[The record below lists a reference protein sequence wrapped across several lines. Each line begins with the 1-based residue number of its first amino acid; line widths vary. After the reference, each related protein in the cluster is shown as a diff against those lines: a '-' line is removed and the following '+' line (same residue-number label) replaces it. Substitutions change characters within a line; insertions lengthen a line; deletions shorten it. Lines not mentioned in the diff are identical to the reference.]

1 MYWTPQIFQLEWKP
15 TLEPFDPKKKKSYI
29 AGDSDL
35 NRICKNKFKEIT
47 PNARVYVKCFSGAN
61 TNQLDYYVVPV
72 LLYEKPDNVIIYIGS
87 NEITKFN
94 YNNVDAEE
102 LSNEFINTEL
112 KCRTNGLSNAAV
124 SFILKRN
131 SFNMNQVIYQLNRIL
146 KRFFSINDFFY
157 LCNDEVNENYLWKD
171 GLDLIY
177 EGSSLLLNNVINYFN
192 RKGINSVWLMTK
204 GCDIEENID
213 IKQNSFEVA
222 EEGCSISQKLI
233 SNSNSSSKSN
243 T

>member
-1 MYWTPQIFQLEWKP
+1 MTQNLQIPSKSPLAVNNTHSENQDVLNSSNLSAGMKTYVGTIRSE
-15 TLEPFDPKKKKSYI
+15 EKKKSYI
-29 AGDSDL
+29 VGDSNL

-61 TNQLDYYVVPV
+61 TNQLDCYVVPV

-102 LSNEFINTEL
+102 LSNEFINNEL

-157 LCNDEVNENYLWKD
+157 LCNDEINENYLWKD

-192 RKGINSVWLMTK
+192 RKGINSV
-204 GCDIEENID
+204 
-213 IKQNSFEVA
+213 
-222 EEGCSISQKLI
+222 
-233 SNSNSSSKSN
+233 
-243 T
+243 

>member
-1 MYWTPQIFQLEWKP
+1 MTQNLQIPSKSPLAVNNTHSENQDVLNSSNLSAGMKTYVGTIRSE
-15 TLEPFDPKKKKSYI
+15 EKKKSYI
-29 AGDSDL
+29 VGDSDL

-47 PNARVYVKCFSGAN
+47 ANARVYVKCFSGAN

-102 LSNEFINTEL
+102 LSNEFINNEL

-157 LCNDEVNENYLWKD
+157 LCNDEINENYLWKD

-192 RKGINSVWLMTK
+192 RKGINSV
-204 GCDIEENID
+204 
-213 IKQNSFEVA
+213 
-222 EEGCSISQKLI
+222 
-233 SNSNSSSKSN
+233 
-243 T
+243 